1 VHGVETVLF
10 LVVLGT
16 VVAAFAGRLRVPA
29 PSLLVIAGLVVA
41 LLPRFPAVHV
51 PPEVVSLVVLPPLLY
66 AASEELPWRD
76 LRAVWRPV
84 AVLAVGL
91 VLASAAAVAAVTWAV
106 AAVPA
111 SMAFVLGVGWASTD
125 PVAVSALGR
134 RLALPAKVQALVQAE
149 SLFNDATSLVLFQI
163 AVSFAVAGT
172 AGPAGGVVLHAA
184 GQFAVLAAG
193 GAAVGG
199 VIAAGVIPVRR
210 RVTDPVLETVLAL
223 ITPYAAFV
231 AGEALHVSP
240 VMAVIVAGLVIGGR
254 RERITTAQTRL
265 QLHSVYGT
273 VIFLLESVVFS
284 LIGLQL
290 PTLIR
295 DLSRAQAWPAEAL
308 AVAGTLI
315 VTRIV
320 WVFPLSAVSQ
330 RRGGARRPAWP
341 VPAVVSWAGAR
352 GVVPLAAA
360 LSIPLTA
367 ADGAPL
373 PRRDLILVLATA
385 VIVVS
390 LIVQGLTLEPLVRRA
405 GIARTADARHEQTMA
420 RLRLA
425 EAALARL
432 DELAAGDCAA
442 DDVIDRARASL
453 QARIGRTRTRIDGT
467 EAAEPDGLTDRELR
481 RDLNA
486 AEHAELARLY
496 DDGTHQPGRPPAA
509 SAQPGPGGHPAQRAT
524 PTSPCRASAPPSTR
538 WFLRQLACRDRGG
551 PAPGSRTGA
560 RTPMPGGHARAR
572 RPGRA
577 AGWRQRDTGHGPGS
591 SGPPWKRPA
600 APARPGGQR
609 PQPAH
614 RQGGWPG

>member
-1 VHGVETVLF
+1 MRGVETILF

-41 LLPRFPAVHV
+41 LLPGFPPVHV

-84 AVLAVGL
+84 TVLAVGL

-106 AAVPA
+106 AAVPV
-111 SMAFVLGVGWASTD
+111 SMAFVLGAVLASTD

-134 RLALPAKVQALVQAE
+134 RLSLPPRVQALVQAE

-172 AGPAGGVVLHAA
+172 ASTAVAGGVVLHAA

-223 ITPYAAFV
+223 VTPYAAFV
-231 AGEALHVSP
+231 LGEVLHVSP
-240 VMAVIVAGLVIGGR
+240 VMAVIVAGLAIGAR
-254 RERITTAQTRL
+254 RDRITTAQTRL
-265 QLHSVYGT
+265 QLHSVYQT

-295 DLSRAQAWPAEAL
+295 DLSRAEAWPAEAL
-308 AVAGTLI
+308 AVTATLI
-315 VTRIV
+315 AIRIV
-320 WVFPLSAVSQ
+320 WVFPLSAVIQ
-330 RRGGARRPAWP
+330 RRGGARRPSWP

-360 LSIPLTA
+360 LSIPLTSA
-367 ADGAPL
+367 SGAPL
-373 PRRDLILVLATA
+373 PRRDLILAIATA
-385 VIVVS
+385 VIVIS

-405 GIARTADARHEQTMA
+405 GIARPADVRHEQTVA

-453 QARIGRTRTRIDGT
+453 QARIGRTRARIDGT

-496 DDGTHQPGRPPAA
+496 DDGTISQATRQQLQRGLDLEAA
-509 SAQPGPGGHPAQRAT
+509 RLSEPR
-524 PTSPCRASAPPSTR
+524 
-538 WFLRQLACRDRGG
+538 
-551 PAPGSRTGA
+551 
-560 RTPMPGGHARAR
+560 
-572 RPGRA
+572 
-577 AGWRQRDTGHGPGS
+577 
-591 SGPPWKRPA
+591 
-600 APARPGGQR
+600 
-609 PQPAH
+609 
-614 RQGGWPG
+614 

>member
-1 VHGVETVLF
+1 MHGVETILF

-29 PSLLVIAGLVVA
+29 PSLLVIAGLVVG
-41 LLPRFPAVHV
+41 LLPRFPPVHV
-51 PPEVVSLVVLPPLLY
+51 APEVVSLVVLPPLLY

-84 AVLAVGL
+84 TVLAVGL

-111 SMAFVLGVGWASTD
+111 SMAFVLGAVLASTD

-134 RLALPAKVQALVQAE
+134 RLSLPPKVQALVQAE

-163 AVSFAVAGT
+163 AVSLAVAGT
-172 AGPAGGVVLHAA
+172 AGTSVAGGVLVHGA
-184 GQFAVLAAG
+184 GQFVVLAAG
-193 GAAVGG
+193 GAAAGG
-199 VIAAGVIPVRR
+199 VIAAVLIPVRR

-223 ITPYAAFV
+223 ITPYAAWV
-231 AGEALHVSP
+231 LGQVLHVSP
-240 VMAVIVAGLVIGGR
+240 VMAVIVAGLATGAR
-254 RERITTAQTRL
+254 RDRITTAQTRL
-265 QLHSVYGT
+265 QLHSVYQT

-295 DLSRAQAWPAEAL
+295 DLSRAEAWPAEAL
-308 AVAGTLI
+308 AVTGTLI
-315 VTRIV
+315 AIRIL
-320 WVFPLSAVSQ
+320 WVFPLSAIIQ
-330 RRGGARRPAWP
+330 RRGGTRRPSWP

-360 LSIPLTA
+360 LSIPLTTA
-367 ADGAPL
+367 SGAPL
-373 PRRDLILVLATA
+373 PRRDLILAIATA

-405 GIARTADARHEQTMA
+405 GIARPDAARHEETVA

-442 DDVIDRARASL
+442 DEVIDRARAGL
-453 QARIGRTRTRIDGT
+453 QARLGHTRARIDGT
-467 EAAEPDGLTDRELR
+467 RGAGAGRPDRPGTAPRPQCRRERRTRPPLR
-481 RDLNA
+481 QR
-486 AEHAELARLY
+486 H
-496 DDGTHQPGRPPAA
+496 HQPGHPPAA
-509 SAQPGPGGHPAQRAT
+509 AAQPGPGSHPAQRAT
-524 PTSPCRASAPPSTR
+524 LTPPGQTR
-538 WFLRQLACRDRGG
+538 QHSGYDDR
-551 PAPGSRTGA
+551 PVL
-560 RTPMPGGHARAR
+560 

-577 AGWRQRDTGHGPGS
+577 R
-591 SGPPWKRPA
+591 
-600 APARPGGQR
+600 
-609 PQPAH
+609 
-614 RQGGWPG
+614 

>member
-1 VHGVETVLF
+1 VVARRGSLVGTYPVGRTGEVGGVRGVETILF

-41 LLPRFPAVHV
+41 LLPRFPPVHV

-84 AVLAVGL
+84 TVLAVGL

-111 SMAFVLGVGWASTD
+111 SMAFVLGSVLASTD

-134 RLALPAKVQALVQAE
+134 RLSLPPRVQALVQAE

-172 AGPAGGVVLHAA
+172 AGTTVAGGVLLHAA
-184 GQFAVLAAG
+184 GQFAVLAIG

-199 VIAAGVIPVRR
+199 VIAAGVVPVRR

-223 ITPYAAFV
+223 ITPYVAFV
-231 AGEALHVSP
+231 LGEVLHVSP
-240 VMAVIVAGLVIGGR
+240 VMAVIVAGLVIGAR
-254 RERITTAQTRL
+254 RDRITTAQTRL
-265 QLHSVYGT
+265 QLHSVYQT

-284 LIGLQL
+284 LIGLQV

-295 DLSRAQAWPAEAL
+295 DLSRAEAWPAEAL
-308 AVAGTLI
+308 AVTATLI
-315 VTRIV
+315 VIRIL
-320 WVFPLSAVSQ
+320 WVFPLSAVIQ
-330 RRGGARRPAWP
+330 RRGGARRPSWP

-360 LSIPLTA
+360 LSIPLTSA
-367 ADGAPL
+367 SGAPL
-373 PRRDLILVLATA
+373 PQRDLILVLATA

-405 GIARTADARHEQTMA
+405 GVARPDAARHEETVA

-432 DELAAGDCAA
+432 DELAAGECAA

-453 QARIGRTRTRIDGT
+453 QARLGHTRARMDGSRAP
-467 EAAEPDGLTDRELR
+467 ERDGLTDRGLR
-481 RDLNA
+481 RELNA
-486 AEHAELARLY
+486 AENAELARLY
-496 DDGTHQPGRPPAA
+496 DNGTISQ
-509 SAQPGPGGHPAQRAT
+509 AT
-524 PTSPCRASAPPSTR
+524 
-538 WFLRQLACRDRGG
+538 
-551 PAPGSRTGA
+551 
-560 RTPMPGGHARAR
+560 
-572 RPGRA
+572 
-577 AGWRQRDTGHGPGS
+577 RQRL
-591 SGPPWKRPA
+591 
-600 APARPGGQR
+600 QR
-609 PQPAH
+609 GLDLETT
-614 RQGGWPG
+614 RLSE